1 MSTVAIILYE
11 ICYTVFYFGILF
23 SKSTFLS
30 LVINPTI
37 PEKIIFLFL
46 TFSGFFV
53 PYILKLL
60 RIRLS
65 KVHYLA
71 FFALVGCLY
80 AAGSGYYYSRLFNEK
95 RFTGYHSFLQMKPPQ
110 PAAAIPKPPHVFR
123 VLCLGGS
130 TTAGELGTVSYTT
143 FLEKILLDRYPGSTI
158 EVINGGHFF
167 YTTQHSI
174 IEYLFT
180 LKDLNPDV
188 IIFFEAINDLMT
200 SFTSP
205 PFSSSPFRNDYGH
218 FLAWLGS
225 LRYPKS
231 FEQFLAQFFYAD
243 LRRSTPQPIHFT
255 KFKSSHSYGRNIETL
270 IQIAKCN
277 GITLILSSQA
287 NCFNKENKGNVDF
300 LGFPGY
306 FLIDDKHCADEE
318 SWYYGMELYNKIM
331 QDMANKFSVPF
342 VNQASIFNEKRE
354 FFTDAVHMT
363 TEGNKL
369 KAQLFANKIIE
380 LNIIKKDS
388 NP

>member
-1 MSTVAIILYE
+1 MTTIATVIYE
-11 ICYTVFYFGILF
+11 ICYTVFYLGLLY

-30 LVINPTI
+30 LVKNPTI
-37 PEKIIFLFL
+37 FEKTVFLFL
-46 TFSGFFV
+46 TFGGFFV
-53 PYILKLL
+53 PYVLKLL

-71 FFALVGCLY
+71 FFALAGCLY
-80 AAGSGYYYSRLFNEK
+80 AVGSGYYYSSLFNEK
-95 RFTGYHSFLQMKPPQ
+95 RFTGYHSFLQMKPPKN
-110 PAAAIPKPPHVFR
+110 AAAIPKPPHVFR

-130 TTAGELGTVSYTT
+130 TTAGELDTISYTA
-143 FLEKILLDRYPGSTI
+143 FLQKMLSEHYPGSTI

-180 LKDLNPDV
+180 LKDLDPDV
-188 IIFFEAINDLMT
+188 IIFFEAINDLIT
-200 SFTSP
+200 SFAAP
-205 PFSSSPFRNDYGH
+205 PYSSGPFREDYGH
-218 FLAWLGS
+218 FLSWLGG

-243 LRRSTPQPIHFT
+243 LRRSTPKPIRFT
-255 KFKSSHSYGRNIETL
+255 NFKSSHSFERNIETI

-277 GITLILSSQA
+277 GITLILSNQTH
-287 NCFNKENKGNVDF
+287 CFSKEDKGDVDF
-300 LGFPGY
+300 LGFPRC
-306 FLIDDKHCADEE
+306 FLIDDKHYADEE

-331 QDMANKFSVPF
+331 QDTANKFSVPF
-342 VNQASIFNEKRE
+342 VNQENRFKGERK

-363 TEGNKL
+363 SEGNKL

-380 LNIIKKDS
+380 LNLIKKYR
-388 NP
+388 NR